1 MKKYVLFGAGEYANY
16 AVRIIGKSN
25 IVFIVDND
33 LNKCGTELQGI
44 PVYSFKKKITE
55 CREYI
60 VVISVSNKCYDEI
73 ATQLKQSGIP
83 DFLSVTEIQI
93 EKNKKKIEN
102 LVFLI
107 IILIVTIIIINA
119 IWKKDEISNN
129 TTRDTNSLSGKVLA
143 DNSKDEVSNQTEL
156 ETKLE
161 NILSTIKNVGKVNVL
176 INYSESSS
184 LVPLYNESTTTSS
197 TEEGD
202 SGGGTRNVTETES
215 KKDVV
220 FSENSG
226 QKQPVTEKT
235 VMPTIQGAIITAEGA
250 KDANVKTNIINA
262 VGAVTGLS
270 IDKIQVFETN
280 N

>member
-1 MKKYVLFGAGEYANY
+1 MNGFLRKLTSKEGEN
-16 AVRIIGKSN
+16 
-25 IVFIVDND
+25 
-33 LNKCGTELQGI
+33 Q
-44 PVYSFKKKITE
+44 
-55 CREYI
+55 
-60 VVISVSNKCYDEI
+60 
-73 ATQLKQSGIP
+73 
-83 DFLSVTEIQI
+83 
-93 EKNKKKIEN
+93 NKKKIEN

-129 TTRDTNSLSGKVLA
+129 TTKDTNSLSGKILA
-143 DNSKDEVSNQTEL
+143 DNSKNEVSNQTEL

-220 FSENSG
+220 FSESSG

>member
-1 MKKYVLFGAGEYANY
+1 MNGFLRKLTSKEGEN
-16 AVRIIGKSN
+16 
-25 IVFIVDND
+25 
-33 LNKCGTELQGI
+33 Q
-44 PVYSFKKKITE
+44 
-55 CREYI
+55 
-60 VVISVSNKCYDEI
+60 
-73 ATQLKQSGIP
+73 
-83 DFLSVTEIQI
+83 
-93 EKNKKKIEN
+93 NKKKIEN

-129 TTRDTNSLSGKVLA
+129 TTKDTNSLSGKVLA
-143 DNSKDEVSNQTEL
+143 DNSKNEVSNQTEL

-220 FSENSG
+220 FSESSG

>member
-1 MKKYVLFGAGEYANY
+1 MNGFLRKLTSKEGEN
-16 AVRIIGKSN
+16 
-25 IVFIVDND
+25 
-33 LNKCGTELQGI
+33 Q
-44 PVYSFKKKITE
+44 
-55 CREYI
+55 
-60 VVISVSNKCYDEI
+60 
-73 ATQLKQSGIP
+73 
-83 DFLSVTEIQI
+83 
-93 EKNKKKIEN
+93 NKKKIEN

-119 IWKKDEISNN
+119 IWKKDENSNN
-129 TTRDTNSLSGKVLA
+129 TTKDTNSLSGKILA
-143 DNSKDEVSNQTEL
+143 DNSKNEVSNQTEL

-220 FSENSG
+220 FSESSG
-226 QKQPVTEKT
+226 QKQPVTEKK

>member
-1 MKKYVLFGAGEYANY
+1 MNGFLRKLTSKEGEN
-16 AVRIIGKSN
+16 
-25 IVFIVDND
+25 
-33 LNKCGTELQGI
+33 Q
-44 PVYSFKKKITE
+44 
-55 CREYI
+55 
-60 VVISVSNKCYDEI
+60 
-73 ATQLKQSGIP
+73 
-83 DFLSVTEIQI
+83 
-93 EKNKKKIEN
+93 NKKKIEN

-202 SGGGTRNVTETES
+202 SGGGTRNITETES

-220 FSENSG
+220 FSESSG

-270 IDKIQVFETN
+270 IDKIQVFEMQS
-280 N
+280 

>member
-1 MKKYVLFGAGEYANY
+1 MSGFLRKLTSKEGEN
-16 AVRIIGKSN
+16 
-25 IVFIVDND
+25 
-33 LNKCGTELQGI
+33 Q
-44 PVYSFKKKITE
+44 
-55 CREYI
+55 
-60 VVISVSNKCYDEI
+60 
-73 ATQLKQSGIP
+73 
-83 DFLSVTEIQI
+83 
-93 EKNKKKIEN
+93 NKKKIEN

-119 IWKKDEISNN
+119 IWKKDENSNN
-129 TTRDTNSLSGKVLA
+129 TTKDTNSLSGKILA
-143 DNSKDEVSNQTEL
+143 DNSKDESSNQTEL

-202 SGGGTRNVTETES
+202 SGGGTRNITETES

>member
-1 MKKYVLFGAGEYANY
+1 MNGFLRKLTSKEGEN
-16 AVRIIGKSN
+16 
-25 IVFIVDND
+25 
-33 LNKCGTELQGI
+33 Q
-44 PVYSFKKKITE
+44 
-55 CREYI
+55 
-60 VVISVSNKCYDEI
+60 
-73 ATQLKQSGIP
+73 
-83 DFLSVTEIQI
+83 
-93 EKNKKKIEN
+93 NKKKIEN

-119 IWKKDEISNN
+119 IWKKDENSNN
-129 TTRDTNSLSGKVLA
+129 TTKDTNSLSGKVLA

-202 SGGGTRNVTETES
+202 SGGGTRNVTETEN

>member
-1 MKKYVLFGAGEYANY
+1 MSGFLRKLTSKEGEN
-16 AVRIIGKSN
+16 
-25 IVFIVDND
+25 
-33 LNKCGTELQGI
+33 Q
-44 PVYSFKKKITE
+44 
-55 CREYI
+55 
-60 VVISVSNKCYDEI
+60 
-73 ATQLKQSGIP
+73 
-83 DFLSVTEIQI
+83 
-93 EKNKKKIEN
+93 NKKKIEN

-119 IWKKDEISNN
+119 IWKKDENSNN
-129 TTRDTNSLSGKVLA
+129 TTKDTNSLSGKILA
-143 DNSKDEVSNQTEL
+143 DNSKDESSNQTEL

-202 SGGGTRNVTETES
+202 SGGGTRNITETES

-220 FSENSG
+220 FSESSG

-262 VGAVTGLS
+262 VCAVTGLS

>member
-1 MKKYVLFGAGEYANY
+1 MNGFLRKLTSKEGEN
-16 AVRIIGKSN
+16 
-25 IVFIVDND
+25 
-33 LNKCGTELQGI
+33 Q
-44 PVYSFKKKITE
+44 
-55 CREYI
+55 
-60 VVISVSNKCYDEI
+60 
-73 ATQLKQSGIP
+73 
-83 DFLSVTEIQI
+83 
-93 EKNKKKIEN
+93 NKKKIEN

-129 TTRDTNSLSGKVLA
+129 TTKDTNSLSGKILA
-143 DNSKDEVSNQTEL
+143 DNSQDEVSNQTEL
-156 ETKLE
+156 EKKLE

>member
-1 MKKYVLFGAGEYANY
+1 MNGFLRKLTSKEGEN
-16 AVRIIGKSN
+16 
-25 IVFIVDND
+25 
-33 LNKCGTELQGI
+33 Q
-44 PVYSFKKKITE
+44 
-55 CREYI
+55 
-60 VVISVSNKCYDEI
+60 
-73 ATQLKQSGIP
+73 
-83 DFLSVTEIQI
+83 
-93 EKNKKKIEN
+93 NKKKIEN

-129 TTRDTNSLSGKVLA
+129 TTRETNSLSGKVLA

>member
-1 MKKYVLFGAGEYANY
+1 MNGFLKKLTSKEGEN
-16 AVRIIGKSN
+16 
-25 IVFIVDND
+25 
-33 LNKCGTELQGI
+33 Q
-44 PVYSFKKKITE
+44 
-55 CREYI
+55 
-60 VVISVSNKCYDEI
+60 
-73 ATQLKQSGIP
+73 
-83 DFLSVTEIQI
+83 
-93 EKNKKKIEN
+93 NKKKIEN

-119 IWKKDEISNN
+119 IWKKDEKSNN
-129 TTRDTNSLSGKVLA
+129 ITKDTNSLSGKVLA

-220 FSENSG
+220 FSESSG

-250 KDANVKTNIINA
+250 KDVNVKTNIINA

>member
-1 MKKYVLFGAGEYANY
+1 MNGFLRKLTSKEGEN
-16 AVRIIGKSN
+16 
-25 IVFIVDND
+25 
-33 LNKCGTELQGI
+33 Q
-44 PVYSFKKKITE
+44 
-55 CREYI
+55 
-60 VVISVSNKCYDEI
+60 
-73 ATQLKQSGIP
+73 
-83 DFLSVTEIQI
+83 
-93 EKNKKKIEN
+93 NKKKIEN

-119 IWKKDEISNN
+119 IWKKDENSNN
-129 TTRDTNSLSGKVLA
+129 TAKDTNSLSGKILA
-143 DNSKDEVSNQTEL
+143 DDSKDEVSNQTEL

>member
-1 MKKYVLFGAGEYANY
+1 MNGFLRKLTSKEGEN
-16 AVRIIGKSN
+16 
-25 IVFIVDND
+25 
-33 LNKCGTELQGI
+33 Q
-44 PVYSFKKKITE
+44 
-55 CREYI
+55 
-60 VVISVSNKCYDEI
+60 
-73 ATQLKQSGIP
+73 
-83 DFLSVTEIQI
+83 
-93 EKNKKKIEN
+93 NKKKLEN

-129 TTRDTNSLSGKVLA
+129 TTKDTNSLSGKILA

>member
-1 MKKYVLFGAGEYANY
+1 MNVFLRKLTSKEGEN
-16 AVRIIGKSN
+16 
-25 IVFIVDND
+25 
-33 LNKCGTELQGI
+33 Q
-44 PVYSFKKKITE
+44 
-55 CREYI
+55 
-60 VVISVSNKCYDEI
+60 
-73 ATQLKQSGIP
+73 
-83 DFLSVTEIQI
+83 
-93 EKNKKKIEN
+93 NKKKIEN

-129 TTRDTNSLSGKVLA
+129 TTKDTNSLSGKVLA
-143 DNSKDEVSNQTEL
+143 DNSKEESAYQTEL